1 MGISNLNDYSDY
13 YSIGQEIISN
23 CEYKLKRY
31 IDFSLALI
39 GLIIAFPL
47 TLIISLIIFLE
58 DRGAV
63 FYSQKRVGKFGRL
76 FNTFKFRT
84 MIVDSDEIYGPTQA
98 RVNDPRITKIGR
110 ILRYTAMD
118 EIPQLWSIL
127 IGDMSFV
134 GPRALLPAE
143 KETGN
148 DSDSDI
154 VHIKDI
160 PGYKNRQSVK
170 PGLTG
175 VAQIFA
181 PRDINRKNK
190 FRYDRIYI
198 KNMGLFFDL
207 KLILISLWITLSGSW
222 EKRSKK
228 I

>member
-1 MGISNLNDYSDY
+1 MNDYSDN
-13 YSIGQEIISN
+13 YSIGQEVISN
-23 CEYKLKRY
+23 YEYKLKRY
-31 IDFSLALI
+31 IDIILSATGILASLPLSALI
-39 GLIIAFPL
+39 AILIYI
-47 TLIISLIIFLE
+47 E
-58 DRGAV
+58 DRGPV
-63 FYSQKRVGKFGRL
+63 FYSQKRVGKNGKF
-76 FNTFKFRT
+76 FNAFKFRT
-84 MIVDSDEIYGPTQA
+84 MIVDSDEKFGPTQA
-98 RVNDPRITKIGR
+98 REDDPRITKVGK

-148 DSDSDI
+148 DSYNDI
-154 VHIKDI
+154 VHIEEI

>member
-31 IDFSLALI
+31 IDIILSATGILASLPLSALI
-39 GLIIAFPL
+39 AILIYI
-47 TLIISLIIFLE
+47 E
-58 DRGAV
+58 DRGSV
-63 FYSQKRVGKFGRL
+63 FYTQERVGKNGGL
-76 FNTFKFRT
+76 FLAYKFRT

-98 RVNDPRITKIGR
+98 RVNDPRITKIGK

-175 VAQIFA
+175 VAQILHQE
-181 PRDINRKNK
+181 I
-190 FRYDRIYI
+190 
-198 KNMGLFFDL
+198 
-207 KLILISLWITLSGSW
+207 
-222 EKRSKK
+222 
-228 I
+228 